1 MLCYALHLTIFVHR
15 RLHECCKLCIV
26 KINPFIL
33 QYLKDA
39 NLVDEN
45 TVTKPNEAEHEDL
58 LLVHTARYLN
68 SLKVNLKYCC

>member
-1 MLCYALHLTIFVHR
+1 MCCGMNYSFAIFMHR
-15 RLHECCKLCIV
+15 SAVKLCIA
-26 KINPFIL
+26 KIKPFIL

-45 TVTKPNEAEHEDL
+45 TVTKPNEVEHEDL
-58 LLVHTARYLN
+58 LLVHTAHYLK